1 MTVKLT
7 ATDIHI
13 TYTVHIWQTR
23 YIHNAL
29 VSILSDLNIST
40 SRWSLSSSG
49 TIFHTLQYRKEFQ
62 QKWVILTQLTEKS
75 V

>member
-1 MTVKLT
+1 MADK
-7 ATDIHI
+7 
-13 TYTVHIWQTR
+13 VHSQCLGFHSLI
-23 YIHNAL
+23 
-29 VSILSDLNIST
+29 SDLNIST

-49 TIFHTLQYRKEFQ
+49 PIFHTLQYRKEFQ

>member
-1 MTVKLT
+1 MADK
-7 ATDIHI
+7 
-13 TYTVHIWQTR
+13 VHSQCLGFHSLI
-23 YIHNAL
+23 
-29 VSILSDLNIST
+29 SDLYIST